1 VSPRHLPGGR
11 DLYLVYP
18 KAAQDSPSQTLPIRV
33 YSNDSVRKPSI
44 NRLQVAVAS
53 VSIPFPISFGR
64 TMYLAMASAH
74 ESAPGRGRR
83 LHRESTVLHYSH
95 HGQNYEKRALMHHSS
110 SLCSFSRDRSECA
123 PTESASSPLFQGLC
137 CVQSQ
142 SAHALPCSIFAPFPK
157 NSVAPMLALRVF
169 YQENVVSRNVCSPLS
184 FVVADVSCTASQC
197 SSELRCM

>member
-1 VSPRHLPGGR
+1 MPIFLQSPTPVHPVPTPPPRRPRPIPCIPQGGTRLPSH
-11 DLYLVYP
+11 
-18 KAAQDSPSQTLPIRV
+18 KPSQSGYIP
-33 YSNDSVRKPSI
+33 NDSVRKPSI

-110 SLCSFSRDRSECA
+110 CLCSFSRPRPNSA
-123 PTESASSPLFQGLC
+123 HESAPSPCFKGRCAVNPPMPCLAPCLPDFLKLRRSHA
-137 CVQSQ
+137 CVS
-142 SAHALPCSIFAPFPK
+142 LPRKCRFPK
-157 NSVAPMLALRVF
+157 CVLP
-169 YQENVVSRNVCSPLS
+169 VVVRGG
-184 FVVADVSCTASQC
+184 
-197 SSELRCM
+197 